1 MKPPLELRWHTWWG
15 LLAGSYAGAGE
26 LRRRGKRLL
35 MFDAPRAGVT
45 VVIARG
51 ERRDDIK
58 ERVNDM
64 LDREYMDS
72 VKASLEDPFYDGGFS
87 RGME

>member
-1 MKPPLELRWHTWWG
+1 MKAPHGLRFRTWWG

-51 ERRDDIK
+51 GRREDLK
-58 ERVNDM
+58 NRVNDM
-64 LDREYMDS
+64 LD
-72 VKASLEDPFYDGGFS
+72 EDYFDAVRQEIGYP
-87 RGME
+87 